1 MGGSISDSI
10 GDSID
15 DSIGDQGFNL
25 LVAKHYHGGYAALAD
40 CLALDGADHRVQN
53 GHLVAVELVGQRLGL
68 DCRNVA
74 ALDDQLLDAGHVEGV
89 AHDRG
94 NGAAQQAHLAHGHPK
109 DAQLVDT
116 RVLYA

>member
-1 MGGSISDSI
+1 
-10 GDSID
+10 
-15 DSIGDQGFNL
+15 
-25 LVAKHYHGGYAALAD
+25 
-40 CLALDGADHRVQN
+40 
-53 GHLVAVELVGQRLGL
+53 VELVGQRLGL

-94 NGAAQQAHLAHGHPK
+94 NGASQQAHLAHGHPK

-116 RVLYA
+116 RVLHAELWNRLINIRDHNDCSLYLRNKEIKIMFKY

>member
-1 MGGSISDSI
+1 LIGDSI
-10 GDSID
+10 GDSIGN
-15 DSIGDQGFNL
+15 SIGDSIDHSIGAQGFNL

-40 CLALDGADHRVQN
+40 RLALDGADHRVQN
-53 GHLVAVELVGQRLGL
+53 GHLVAVKLVGQRLSL

-94 NGAAQQAHLAHGHPK
+94 NGASQQAHLAH
-109 DAQLVDT
+109 
-116 RVLYA
+116 